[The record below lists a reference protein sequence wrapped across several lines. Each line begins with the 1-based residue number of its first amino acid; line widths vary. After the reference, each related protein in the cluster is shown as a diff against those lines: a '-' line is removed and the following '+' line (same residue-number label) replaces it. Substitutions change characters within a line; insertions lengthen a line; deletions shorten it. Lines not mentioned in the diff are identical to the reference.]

1 MANTI
6 KEVAKKAKVSVATV
20 SRVLNNS
27 PLVKAGTRK
36 EVLKIVKKLKYSP
49 NVFARGLSKNKTE
62 IIGLV
67 VPPSPFLFSAYFFN
81 EVLRGVEFA
90 VSRNNY
96 KLLLNVDK
104 SSFEKSEVIT
114 LFDQRQVDGVIIVA
128 IPLDALAK
136 TGLEERKFPLVLI
149 GTHAPKFNC
158 VYADNINGAFS
169 ATRHLIDLGHRRIA
183 IINGVMNGSDGQE
196 RFEGYK
202 KALLRNNIEYRQE
215 LVGVGNFRQE
225 EAYKVMKDLL
235 HLKPLPT
242 AVFVANDLM
251 AMGAMKA
258 IREKGLR
265 IPEDI
270 SMVGFDDIDLA
281 TFVDPPLTTIRQP
294 MFDIGRV
301 AVENLIAIIDK
312 KQSKVAQIVLKT
324 KLIIRESTA
333 GYKK

>member
-1 MANTI
+1 MAKTI
-6 KEVAKKAKVSVATV
+6 KEVARKARVSVATV

-27 PLVKAGTRK
+27 PLVKADTRRK
-36 EVLKIVKKLKYSP
+36 VLKIVKELEYFP

-81 EVLRGVEFA
+81 EILRGVEFT

-96 KLLLNVDK
+96 KLLLNVDQ
-104 SSFEKSEVIT
+104 SGFEKNGVAT

-128 IPLDALAK
+128 MPLDALAK
-136 TGLEERKFPLVLI
+136 TGLKDKKFPLVLI

-196 RFEGYK
+196 RFRGYK

-225 EAYKVMKDLL
+225 DAYKSMKDLL

-242 AVFVANDLM
+242 AVFIANDLM
-251 AMGAMKA
+251 AIGAMKA
-258 IREKGLR
+258 VREKGLR
-265 IPEDI
+265 VPNDVSI
-270 SMVGFDDIDLA
+270 VGFDDIDLA

-301 AVENLIAIIDK
+301 AVENLITLIDK
-312 KQSKVAQIVLKT
+312 KESKHTQRVLKT

-333 GYKK
+333 KYKK